1 MVNAMPSLLASLK
14 IITSHP
20 GGDLPISTS
29 VCLHSAFGLI
39 IGELGTKAAQEKIL
53 LSGRKLN

>member
-29 VCLHSAFGLI
+29 VCLHSVFGLI
-39 IGELGTKAAQEKIL
+39 VGELGTKAAQEKIL
-53 LSGRKLN
+53 LS

>member
-1 MVNAMPSLLASLK
+1 MVNVMPPLFASLK

-20 GGDLPISTS
+20 GGDLPIRRS
-29 VCLHSAFGLI
+29 VCLHSVFGLI

-53 LSGRKLN
+53 LSGRKPN